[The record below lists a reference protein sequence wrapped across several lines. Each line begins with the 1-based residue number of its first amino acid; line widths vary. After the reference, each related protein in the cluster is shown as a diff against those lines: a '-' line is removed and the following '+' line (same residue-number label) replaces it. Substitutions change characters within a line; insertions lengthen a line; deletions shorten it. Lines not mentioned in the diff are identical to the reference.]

1 MVNEGVWDDGVLQL
15 SVLQYMISVHS
26 PLRQLVVE
34 PMFDDAAQKYVIEY
48 GVPPM
53 LALSDVVFKKKL
65 IFLKK
70 WDFLQR

>member
-1 MVNEGVWDDGVLQL
+1 
-15 SVLQYMISVHS
+15 MISVHS

-53 LALSDVVFKKKL
+53 LALSDVVFKKKINFFKNMRL
-65 IFLKK
+65 FTKIDKTHHT
-70 WDFLQR
+70 